1 MKWYVCITKEQ
12 SNLRPEE
19 SPLVFSFVKT
29 EMKKEKKEKDAA
41 ILMTL
46 KKHKVYVQS
55 GMYLRGQKWPL
66 LCYF

>member
-1 MKWYVCITKEQ
+1 MSAW
-12 SNLRPEE
+12 NLCGRDLQRTE
-19 SPLVFSFVKT
+19 SEKVEKT
-29 EMKKEKKEKDAA
+29 DCGRCLCKDGG
-41 ILMTL
+41 LGL